1 MVKRFISVTLIALTL
16 AHASVCVGASAADI
30 YRKANPSV
38 VTILTE
44 HGQGSGF
51 FFDKGQVV
59 ATNYH
64 VIEGASNIRIRS
76 SDGLEF
82 RITGVLHQDS
92 SLDLAILEVPVSGKP
107 LTVDYDLPDVGI
119 EAFSIGSPQG
129 LSNTISS
136 GIVSALREEG
146 NSKFVQFT
154 APASPG
160 SSGGP
165 LLNEKGHVIGVVTW
179 NVTRGQNLN
188 FAVASSHL
196 LDLLRNQAATVRT
209 TTLDS
214 DSKQSQ
220 ARKVFIAKVE
230 IVGRVTNPG
239 MRVTIANY
247 ENCLVSKIDLNIQ
260 FIDEPVRNAP
270 TMYRHRFLVQD
281 VLNPRD
287 RREIW
292 IPIDAVRG
300 HGKSDA
306 LEEKWYTRVKIE
318 GYERDCS

>member
-1 MVKRFISVTLIALTL
+1 MVKTFISVTLIALTL

-64 VIEGASNIRIRS
+64 VIDGASDIRIRS

-82 RITGVLHQDS
+82 RISRVLHQDS
-92 SLDLAILEVPVSGKP
+92 TLDLAILEVPVSGKP

-129 LSNTISS
+129 LSNSISA
-136 GIVSALREEG
+136 GIVSALREDSSS
-146 NSKFVQFT
+146 NFVQFT

-179 NVTRGQNLN
+179 NYKRGQNLN

-196 LDLLRNQAATVRT
+196 LDLLRIQPATVRT
-209 TTLDS
+209 ATLAS

-220 ARKVFIAKVE
+220 ARKVVIASVK
-230 IVGRVTNPG
+230 IVGRASNPG
-239 MRVTIANY
+239 IRLTLANY
-247 ENCLVSKIDLNIQ
+247 EECLISDIDLNIQ
-260 FIDEPVRNAP
+260 FIDEPVKSAL

-292 IPIDAVRG
+292 IPIDSVRG
-300 HGKSDA
+300 HGESNS
-306 LEEKWYTRVKIE
+306 LEDKWYSRVKIE
-318 GYERDCS
+318 GYQRDCS